1 MRRLITLVKCKWRG
15 GENKN
20 YLYMPSIAGGE
31 KHTESSLAVSLQA
44 SKLVH
49 SYMHSLMSAAHS
61 GVRFFRGAGEQ
72 VFVLYHYEK
81 TLPRPEEAPTCVCP
95 AVSPVQDEI
104 IHQNCS
110 EETL

>member
-1 MRRLITLVKCKWRG
+1 MS
-15 GENKN
+15 
-20 YLYMPSIAGGE
+20 P
-31 KHTESSLAVSLQA
+31 QA

-61 GVRFFRGAGEQ
+61 EVRLRGAGEQ
-72 VFVLYHYEK
+72 VFALYQDEK

-104 IHQNCS
+104 IHLNCS